1 MIIYPKVLLRWKS
14 KDSRHEPLLGKQI
27 ILQYLNNP
35 VAGDVITESYF
46 CSAMKKI
53 ALLLLIVFASVELV
67 PAVMTIFTTTVSVFI
82 ADEEKSEEKGSNGD
96 NQEKK
101 DYSAISSDS
110 AGLSNKVNTAIHM
123 AETIHPSPCLE
134 KPAPPPNF
142 C

>member
-1 MIIYPKVLLRWKS
+1 VV
-14 KDSRHEPLLGKQI
+14 KQI
-27 ILQYLNNP
+27 ILQFLNKP
-35 VAGDVITESYF
+35 VAKDVITDGYF

-53 ALLLLIVFASVELV
+53 ALLLFIVFASAELA
-67 PAVMTIFTTTVSVFI
+67 PAVMAVLTTTISFFI
-82 ADEEKSEEKGSNGD
+82 ADEEKSEERESTND

-110 AGLSNKVNTAIHM
+110 DRLSNKVNTTIQM